1 MNTVTIPLELKKSP
15 LHAIE
20 KSTPKLIGPKMTKIA
35 LPTLDGIQI
44 EKLENILYLEADG
57 NYTKIHLVNT
67 KSILVSKT
75 LHTIEMMLEDSH
87 QFVRIHRSYN
97 INIEKLSKY
106 VRGKGGY
113 VIMENGK
120 ELEVSHNKKTNL
132 MEAIKTLF
140 RYE

>member
-1 MNTVTIPLELKKSP
+1 MNTVTLPLELKKSP
-15 LHAIE
+15 LHAVE
-20 KSTPKLIGPKMTKIA
+20 KVTLKTIGPKMTKIA

-57 NYTKIHLVNT
+57 NYTKIHFVNS

-75 LHTIEMMLEDSH
+75 LHAIELMLEDSH

-97 INIEKLSKY
+97 INIEKLTKY
-106 VRGKGGY
+106 VRGKGGF

-120 ELEVSHNKKTNL
+120 ELDVSHNKKQNL
-132 MEAIKTLF
+132 MDAIKTLF